1 MTGNISAPYATI
13 AVIIFIKFLSH
24 DRLTVEVLITTLQF
38 IGRQNRDTLFES
50 SRSMGTFNQDRRRDD
65 DENAHKGNRC
75 HRFVIHISRFFCCLS
90 YIFSHLKYF
99 SFYPR
104 H

>member
-1 MTGNISAPYATI
+1 MTENISAPYATI

-24 DRLTVEVLITTLQF
+24 DRLIVEVLITTLQF
-38 IGRQNRDTLFES
+38 IGRQNQDTLFES

-75 HRFVIHISRFFCCLS
+75 QICDSHFS
-90 YIFSHLKYF
+90 IFLLFDVHFL
-99 SFYPR
+99 PL
-104 H
+104 